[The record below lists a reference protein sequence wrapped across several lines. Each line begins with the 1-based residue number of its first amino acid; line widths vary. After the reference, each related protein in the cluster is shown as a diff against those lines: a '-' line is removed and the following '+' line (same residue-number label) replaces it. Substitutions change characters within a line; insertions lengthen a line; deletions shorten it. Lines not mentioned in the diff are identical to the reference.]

1 MFGLDVETNRLLQAN
16 HVRVL
21 LPKMYSKSRMR
32 MDYHSPLF
40 FGYLLGVIHLLG
52 IIAALHALFTVRTA
66 QGAIAWAMPL
76 FFIPYL
82 TLIPYLIF
90 GARSF
95 NAYIKARRQAN
106 QEMHVAMASLN
117 WRPWVEEA
125 LAARA
130 SDSYAA
136 LRAMPKLSR
145 MPCLANNQV
154 ELLIDGKRT
163 FEAVFEAIDT
173 ATRVV
178 LVQFFIIHD
187 DALGRALQQLLLRK
201 AAEGVQ
207 VFVLYD
213 GVGSHSLPRHYSQQL
228 RAGGVQIHAFATRRG
243 LFNRLQVNFRNHR
256 KIVVVD
262 GLVGFVGGHNVGDE
276 YLGGNPKL
284 SPWRDTHVQISGP
297 VLACLQESF
306 AEDWY
311 WVTRQLP
318 PLILQDT
325 YPDDGV
331 LCQALASGPA
341 DSKETCSLFFLEAIH
356 SAKHR
361 VWITSPYFVPDE
373 AVFAALRLAALRGV
387 DVRVLIPSRPDHK
400 IVYAA
405 SSLFAF
411 EAVRAGVRMFRYQP
425 GFLHQ
430 KVVLV
435 DDDISAVGSANLDN
449 RSFRLN
455 FEITLLTIDKAFA
468 DTVERML
475 NEDFANARE
484 ITVEETEATHRLQHV
499 GMRIARLISPVL

>member
-1 MFGLDVETNRLLQAN
+1 
-16 HVRVL
+16 
-21 LPKMYSKSRMR
+21 
-32 MDYHSPLF
+32 MDYHSPYF
-40 FGYLLGVIHLLG
+40 FGYVLGVIHLLG
-52 IIAALHALFTVRTA
+52 IVAALHAVFTVRTA

-82 TLIPYLIF
+82 ALIPYLVF

-95 NAYIKARRQAN
+95 YAYIQARRQAN

-125 LAARA
+125 LTARE

-136 LRAMPKLSR
+136 LRALPKLGR
-145 MPCLANNQV
+145 MPCLANNEV
-154 ELLIDGKRT
+154 KLLINGEAT
-163 FEAVFEAIDT
+163 FAAIFAAIERARDT
-173 ATRVV
+173 V

-187 DALGRALQQLLLRK
+187 DNLGQQLQQLLLRK
-201 AAEGVQ
+201 AAEGVR

-213 GVGSHSLPRHYSQQL
+213 RVGSHALPARYSQTL
-228 RAGGVQIHAFATRRG
+228 RDGGVEIQAFATRRG
-243 LFNRLQVNFRNHR
+243 WFNRFQVNFRNHR

-262 GLVGFVGGHNVGDE
+262 GVLGFMGGHNVGDE
-276 YLGGNPKL
+276 YLGAHPQL
-284 SPWRDTHVQISGP
+284 SPWRDTHVQICGP

-311 WVTRQLP
+311 WATRQLP
-318 PLILQDT
+318 PLILPDT
-325 YPDDGV
+325 YPEDGV

-341 DSKETCSLFFLEAIH
+341 DPQETCALFFLEAIH
-356 SAKHR
+356 CATRR
-361 VWITSPYFVPDE
+361 VWITSPYFIPDE
-373 AVFAALRLAALRGV
+373 AIFAALRLAVLRGV
-387 DVRVLIPSRPDHK
+387 DVRILIPSRPDHR

-435 DDDISAVGSANLDN
+435 DDEITAIGSANLDN

-455 FEITLLTIDKAFA
+455 FEITLLTVDRAFA
-468 DTVERML
+468 DQVEQML
-475 NEDFANARE
+475 TEDFQQARE
-484 ITVEETEATHRLQHV
+484 ITAEDSRDTHRLQQL
-499 GMRIARLISPVL
+499 GMRIARLISPIL

>member
-1 MFGLDVETNRLLQAN
+1 
-16 HVRVL
+16 
-21 LPKMYSKSRMR
+21 
-32 MDYHSPLF
+32 MDYHSPYF
-40 FGYLLGVIHLLG
+40 FGYVLGVIHLLG
-52 IIAALHALFTVRTA
+52 IVAALHAVFTVRTA

-82 TLIPYLIF
+82 ALIPYLVF

-95 NAYIKARRQAN
+95 YAYIQARRQAN

-125 LAARA
+125 LTARE

-136 LRAMPKLSR
+136 LRALPKLGR
-145 MPCLANNQV
+145 MPCLANNEV
-154 ELLIDGKRT
+154 KLLINGEAT
-163 FEAVFEAIDT
+163 FAAIFAAIERARDT
-173 ATRVV
+173 V

-187 DALGRALQQLLLRK
+187 DNLGQQLQQLLLRK
-201 AAEGVQ
+201 AAEGVR

-213 GVGSHSLPRHYSQQL
+213 RVGSHALPARYSQTL
-228 RAGGVQIHAFATRRG
+228 RDGGVQIQAFATRRG
-243 LFNRLQVNFRNHR
+243 WFNRFQVNFRNHR

-262 GLVGFVGGHNVGDE
+262 GVLGFMGGHNVGDE
-276 YLGGNPKL
+276 YLGAHPQL
-284 SPWRDTHVQISGP
+284 SPWRDTHVQICGP

-311 WVTRQLP
+311 WATRQLP
-318 PLILQDT
+318 PLILPDT
-325 YPDDGV
+325 YPEDGV

-341 DSKETCSLFFLEAIH
+341 DPQETCALFFLEAIH
-356 SAKHR
+356 CATRR
-361 VWITSPYFVPDE
+361 VWITSPYFIPDE
-373 AVFAALRLAALRGV
+373 AIFAALRLAVLRGV
-387 DVRVLIPSRPDHK
+387 DVRILIPSRPDHR

-435 DDDISAVGSANLDN
+435 DDEISAIGSANLDN

-455 FEITLLTIDKAFA
+455 FEITLLTVDRAFA
-468 DTVERML
+468 DQVEQML
-475 NEDFANARE
+475 TEDFEQARE
-484 ITVEETEATHRLQHV
+484 ITAEDSRDTHRLQQL
-499 GMRIARLISPVL
+499 GMRIARLISPIL